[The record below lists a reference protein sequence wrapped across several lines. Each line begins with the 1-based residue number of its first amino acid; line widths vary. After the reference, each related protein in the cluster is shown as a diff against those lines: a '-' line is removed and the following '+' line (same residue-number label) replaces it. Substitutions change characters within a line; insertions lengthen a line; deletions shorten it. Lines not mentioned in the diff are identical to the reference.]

1 MSLERV
7 LKLLENYG
15 LARTEAEIYIYLAK
29 KGPKSEKDLANALKM
44 AKQQLYS
51 SLKNLQSKGMVTAT
65 VEKSALFSAVAFE
78 RVLDLL
84 VKVNIEQAQAIKET
98 KNELLTSWRS
108 MSERDDT

>member
-7 LKLLENYG
+7 LRILENFG
-15 LARTEAEIYIYLAK
+15 LARTDAKVYVYLAK
-29 KGPKSEKDLANALKM
+29 KGPKRETDLSSAFKLTE
-44 AKQQLYS
+44 QQLCS
-51 SLKNLQSKGMVTAT
+51 SLKNLQSKGIVTAT

-98 KNELLTSWRS
+98 KEEILDSWRS
-108 MSERDDT
+108 MSEREDT